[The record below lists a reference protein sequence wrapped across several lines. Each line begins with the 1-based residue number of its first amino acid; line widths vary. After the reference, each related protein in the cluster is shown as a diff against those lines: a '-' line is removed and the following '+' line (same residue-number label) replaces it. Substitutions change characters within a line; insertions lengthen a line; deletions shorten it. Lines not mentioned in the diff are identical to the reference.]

1 MEPDGKES
9 KRGTNRCFVYVFYE
23 DKYRTELYY
32 PLIESILIES
42 NDCFSC
48 KNIEVLNRLS
58 ALCPDRESF
67 SQVIMLKPL

>member
-1 MEPDGKES
+1 MEPDDKES

-23 DKYRTELYY
+23 DKYRTELY

-42 NDCFSC
+42 NGCFSC

-58 ALCPDRESF
+58 ALCPDRERF
-67 SQVIMLKPL
+67 SQVIMLKLL

>member
-1 MEPDGKES
+1 MQPHGKES

-32 PLIESILIES
+32 PLIES